1 MNPHDNEVRIKS
13 ESDLKESQNGL
24 TAASVLRWIAVLP
37 GAYLAYFLT
46 SLLSIVLLPCLLQMF
61 CFGAI
66 LMEWTGPILMGALG
80 GLGGVAVGAW
90 IAPSHRIGTARVL
103 AGLLWVN
110 AVASLILETTGSE
123 LLPPGEGN
131 ERWMSVCACLAA
143 AVAGTV
149 FAKHRGSD

>member
-1 MNPHDNEVRIKS
+1 MNPHDHEVRIKS

-46 SLLSIVLLPCLLQMF
+46 SLLSIVVMPYLLQEF
-61 CFGAI
+61 CFGPI

-110 AVASLILETTGSE
+110 AVASLILEATGSE
-123 LLPPGEGN
+123 LLPPGESFV
-131 ERWMSVCACLAA
+131 RWMSVGACFAA
-143 AVAGTV
+143 AVAGTI
-149 FAKHRGSD
+149 FSAEAFD